1 MLTKKV
7 ESALN
12 EQIKLEFFSSHLY
25 LAMASWAEVNGYKG
39 SADFLYIHAE
49 EERIHALKLFR
60 YVNDRGGKA
69 ISSTVDQP
77 KLEYVSI
84 SAVFKEILEHEFV
97 ISAAINNLVGI
108 CMDERDFTTT
118 NFLQWYVTEQIE
130 EESLF
135 RSVLDKLNLLGDDK
149 AKMYMF
155 DNDII
160 KMKPTPTTAS
170 KTA

>member
-1 MLTKKV
+1 MLSKKV

-39 SADFLYIHAE
+39 SAEFLYIHAE

-69 ISSTVDQP
+69 LASVVESP
-77 KLEYVSI
+77 KYDYASI
-84 SAVFKEILEHEFV
+84 SALFNEIFEHEIV
-97 ISAAINNLVGI
+97 ISSAINELVGR

-135 RSVLDKLNLLGDDK
+135 RSIIDKLNLLGDDK
-149 AKMYMF
+149 AKMYLF
-155 DNDII
+155 DNDIA
-160 KMKPTPTTAS
+160 KLKPATA
-170 KTA
+170 KTV

>member
-25 LAMASWAEVNGYKG
+25 LSMASWAEVSGYKG
-39 SADFLYIHAE
+39 SADFLFQHAE

-69 ISSTVDQP
+69 IAGTVEQP
-77 KLEYVSI
+77 KDTYESI
-84 SAVFKEILEHEFV
+84 ASVFKEILEHEIL
-97 ISAAINNLVGI
+97 ISSAINNLVGT

-130 EESLF
+130 EESTF
-135 RSVLDKLNLLGDDK
+135 RTVLDKLNLLGDDK

-155 DNDII
+155 DNDIV
-160 KMKPTPTTAS
+160 KMKPATTNAT
-170 KTA
+170 KTV